1 MGSHS
6 VTCVPPGRG
15 DIPAFTPAEA
25 GTRSSDA
32 TAQHVWNVV
41 MPRPI
46 ITKFG
51 ITDYVGNSYSYAPIL
66 VEFGWVGNSPQIG
79 EIQPLCDFL

>member
-1 MGSHS
+1 
-6 VTCVPPGRG
+6 
-15 DIPAFTPAEA
+15 
-25 GTRSSDA
+25 
-32 TAQHVWNVV
+32 